1 MTGLSGSGGCSG
13 MGEGTLGTS
22 GGAGVSDGVGMPG
35 TGSVGGGF
43 G

>member
-1 MTGLSGSGGCSG
+1 MSGSGGCSG
-13 MGEGTLGTS
+13 IGEGTLGAS
-22 GGAGVSDGVGMPG
+22 GGTGVSGGVGMPG